1 MFSGRRSGSEKSVSL
16 VNGFESELVIMVV
29 ITINIIASIIT
40 ILSINMVLGA
50 MEKLQ
55 NVTKDSSQ
63 GSKIINWFYSNTC
76 KIHLTFQSI
85 IHSYFSVTESYKCN
99 CKQSNV
105 RQKFQVALSNLI
117 PGVEIS
123 FTRTL
128 SATTVSDWKP
138 GQPQLKR
145 VSQVQVQAE

>member
-16 VNGFESELVIMVV
+16 VNGFESELVIIVV

-63 GSKIINWFYSNTC
+63 GSEIIN
-76 KIHLTFQSI
+76 
-85 IHSYFSVTESYKCN
+85 
-99 CKQSNV
+99 
-105 RQKFQVALSNLI
+105 
-117 PGVEIS
+117 
-123 FTRTL
+123 
-128 SATTVSDWKP
+128 
-138 GQPQLKR
+138 
-145 VSQVQVQAE
+145 